1 LRRLRAGFP
10 VAVPARELGVDAVVA
25 LSDRRVIQPGFPP
38 DSGDS
43 LVMEHEGEA
52 VAFSVFKIG
61 NGYLCREERDANP
74 RTLEGLSADEL
85 RLCRL
90 NRVEFY
96 RVLAGDLAID
106 ADPVEIARG
115 IWRIGRRTMAG
126 LGRTCV
132 YLVEP
137 GFREEHLERALIRE
151 TFKVVCFLGVG
162 ALPHAEVPSG
172 IKLVTGI
179 VEVRAGSFHSNIF
192 EDLAASVDAPAAA
205 TYVDLESSPQRLVI
219 CGEEF
224 PMLEHLGN
232 PLVGLKYLE
241 FLIDHPREPIA
252 AWKLFLA
259 ANPGLNDGARAM
271 LIADDSDGEEGRQD
285 QDEVITGIRQT
296 DDRPELQPDW
306 EDDLADPKALKNVR
320 DDLAKKRE
328 QLDRLLLQQPPERK
342 IQELEQEISGLEDYL
357 GAGRSSNIRAR
368 PIKHSGREKARDS
381 VRNGLKTVIARVA
394 KQNMARARELDLS
407 ISKGYDV
414 MFTPPPDWGL

>member
-1 LRRLRAGFP
+1 
-10 VAVPARELGVDAVVA
+10 VVVPARELGADTVDTLADQRVV
-25 LSDRRVIQPGFPP
+25 QPGFPP

-43 LVMEHEGEA
+43 LVLVYEGEA
-52 VAFSVFKIG
+52 VAFSVFKVG

-74 RTLEGLSADEL
+74 RTLKGLSADEL
-85 RLCRL
+85 RLCHL

-106 ADPVEIARG
+106 ADPVEVARG

-137 GFREEHLERALIRE
+137 GFCEEHLERALIRE
-151 TFKVVCFLGVG
+151 SFKVVCLLGVG
-162 ALPHAEVPSG
+162 AMPHAEVPSG

-192 EDLAASVDAPAAA
+192 EDLAASVGAPAAA

-259 ANPGLNDGARAM
+259 ANPGLNDGARSM
-271 LIADDSDGEEGRQD
+271 LMADDFDGEEGELD
-285 QDEVITGIRQT
+285 QEAVVTGIRQT
-296 DDRPELQPDW
+296 DERPELQPGW
-306 EDDLADPKALKNVR
+306 EDDKADAKALRSVR
-320 DDLAKKRE
+320 EDLARKRE
-328 QLDRLLLQQPPERK
+328 QLSQLHAEQPQSDRK
-342 IQELEQEISGLEDYL
+342 IRDLEQEISRLEDYL
-357 GAGRSSNIRAR
+357 GAGNGPKIRVR

-394 KQNMARARELDLS
+394 KQNKERAQELDLS